1 MQFERLAKSLF
12 VALGQTSFHL
22 SQSFAFIAHQQN
34 FKEADS
40 IVTEGTGGR
49 HSAQLSA
56 GGEFTLTET
65 GTLCYTHKHTYIHA
79 HTRTV
84 TGRPWRCTLCGNV
97 L

>member
-1 MQFERLAKSLF
+1 MQFERLECLF
-12 VALGQTSFHL
+12 VALGQTPFHL

-65 GTLCYTHKHTYIHA
+65 GTLCHTHTHSD
-79 HTRTV
+79 
-84 TGRPWRCTLCGNV
+84 RPALEVYFMW
-97 L
+97 

>member
-12 VALGQTSFHL
+12 VALGQTSLHL
-22 SQSFAFIAHQQN
+22 SQSFTFIAHQQN

-65 GTLCYTHKHTYIHA
+65 GTLCHTHTHIHTHSD
-79 HTRTV
+79 
-84 TGRPWRCTLCGNV
+84 RPALEVYFMW
-97 L
+97 